1 MATMTFVTKVSAGF
15 AGAIIG
21 WINEMGGYE
30 AAVAVQNAKAVFGLK
45 VSFSYLP
52 FIFCALGF
60 VLMIFYDLD
69 KIFPQIQADLEKRRE
84 NKNK

>member
-1 MATMTFVTKVSAGF
+1 MK
-15 AGAIIG
+15 
-21 WINEMGGYE
+21 WGGYE
-30 AAVAVQNAKAVFGLK
+30 AAAAVQNAKAVFGLK

-52 FIFCALGF
+52 FIFSALGF

-84 NKNK
+84 NKSK